1 MKNYWQVDWIIRY
14 DGLLHT
20 WEQLTPKAR
29 SRIRS
34 MVARGKDSGS
44 LTDRDILHEGHPK
57 NDKGLR

>member
-29 SRIRS
+29 SRIRR